1 MKIRKGFILRKVA
14 GKYVVVAVG
23 PASKSL
29 NGMIK
34 LNDTGAF
41 CWDYLLQGISKED
54 LVNRL
59 AAEYD
64 VTREQAAQDVK
75 AFLDTLR
82 EAGCLDEEE

>member
-23 PASKSL
+23 LASKSL

-41 CWDYLLQGISKED
+41 CWDYLLKGISEEN
-54 LVNRL
+54 LVDRL
-59 AAEYD
+59 ASEYE
-64 VTREQAAQDVK
+64 VAREQAKQDVK

-82 EAGCLDEEE
+82 EAGCLDEE

>member
-23 PASKSL
+23 LASKSL

-41 CWDYLLQGISKED
+41 CWDYLLQGISEKN
-54 LVNRL
+54 LVNKL
-59 AAEYD
+59 VSEYD
-64 VTREQAAQDVK
+64 VTMEQAEQDVK
-75 AFLDTLR
+75 GFLDTLR
-82 EAGCLDEEE
+82 ETGCLDEE